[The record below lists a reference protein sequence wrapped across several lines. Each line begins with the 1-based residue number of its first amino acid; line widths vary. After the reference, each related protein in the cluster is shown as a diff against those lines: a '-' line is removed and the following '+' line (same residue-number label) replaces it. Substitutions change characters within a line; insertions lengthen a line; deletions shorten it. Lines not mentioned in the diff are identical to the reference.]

1 MLSAPHLQPRVRKKI
16 LEYVAEKSAG
26 HYGTSQVRLEKFN
39 DRVRQ
44 HSSGGAISGSDL
56 DDRGGA
62 L

>member
-1 MLSAPHLQPRVRKKI
+1 VRKKI
-16 LEYVAEKSAG
+16 LEYIAEKSAG
-26 HYGTSQVRLEKFN
+26 HYGTNKERLEKFI

-44 HSSGGAISGSDL
+44 HEGLPEGAMPGSDL